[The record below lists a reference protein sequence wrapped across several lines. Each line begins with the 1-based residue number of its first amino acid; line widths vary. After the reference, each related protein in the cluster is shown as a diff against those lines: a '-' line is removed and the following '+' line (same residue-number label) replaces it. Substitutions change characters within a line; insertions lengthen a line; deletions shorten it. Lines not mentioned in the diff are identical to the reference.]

1 VEAQLRVGE
10 LYKYQVKRE
19 GSRVTKIEK
28 SIEIRAPSE
37 KVWEML
43 ALDRMPEWA
52 FKGDLKSVEYT
63 SEVHTAKDKYRVGV
77 TAHIIDKRREHD
89 VEITESLEN
98 EKMMYR
104 SKPPYYTYTS
114 TYILKPVEGR
124 TKLTWIS
131 DVEMPGGILGRAL
144 GGLTHG
150 AGEKQAEKSLE
161 NLKGILEK

>member
-1 VEAQLRVGE
+1 MVRTE
-10 LYKYQVKRE
+10 
-19 GSRVTKIEK
+19 T
-28 SIEIRAPSE
+28 SIEIKAPPE

-52 FKGDLKSVEYT
+52 FKDQLKSVKYT
-63 SEVHTAKDKYRVGV
+63 SEVRTPEDKYRVGAI
-77 TAHIIDKRREHD
+77 AHIIDKRSEHD

-98 EKMMYR
+98 EKMVYR

-144 GGLTHG
+144 GGLARG
-150 AGEKQAEKSLE
+150 AGEKQVVKSLE
-161 NLKGILEK
+161 NLKSILEK

>member
-1 VEAQLRVGE
+1 LVR
-10 LYKYQVKRE
+10 
-19 GSRVTKIEK
+19 IEK
-28 SIEIRAPSE
+28 SIEIRASPE
-37 KVWEML
+37 KVWEIL

-52 FKGDLKSVEYT
+52 FKGELKSVEYT
-63 SEVHTAKDKYRVGV
+63 SEVRTAKDKYRVGA

-89 VEITESLEN
+89 VEITETLEN
-98 EKMMYR
+98 EKMIYR

-131 DVEMPGGILGRAL
+131 DVEMPWGILGRAL

-150 AGEKQAEKSLE
+150 AGEKQAEKALE
-161 NLKGILEK
+161 NLKSILEK